1 MSFKDVLNKNYAH
14 TQNSVKKYEVGGK
27 VVTKEGATNDAKKGG
42 YFDGRPHSKGGIKA
56 VNIDNNQPIEVEGGE
71 VVITKRAVADD
82 TKKEFEGKMMT
93 NKQILSKINESG
105 GGVSFEKGGQVKSD
119 NSSFSNGGKLDEDEY
134 YISDEDLN
142 FEIDEKEFADGGVTP
157 TKNEIETLTIRIND
171 IQDPEKL
178 NNKGIAKKYRGTYEQ
193 IFAMVVSA
201 EDVDEKFESF
211 GQNEKGKDF
220 NYFTITLTNPVLRF
234 DTDQE
239 GVEFFKNL
247 FGVDYVK
254 VIYKNALSTQE
265 VKILDIV
272 NLKNLQNE
280 FADLEEL
287 QDALV
292 QKKTVLMDAFT
303 KTDLKNAL
311 KKLNGGTDGKGIY
324 YLSNTKGYSGT
335 RKKEYYGITQEGIDY
350 LKNLSLSNS
359 NTPTADENQE
369 LPSTVE
375 FPYFAPDAV
384 KEYNPEALT
393 VEKRRIDNL
402 LITQEFENKIEKKKK
417 IVNTATEILKDI
429 PVENV
434 LERVELSLLR
444 DAEEKELQLLENP
457 TLQKVKKE
465 FSLRFYSGNI
475 LEDLIQAGQIEQTN
489 LVNFRPNETNLRS
502 KYNSLMQYVIDYP
515 ISYVAHWIENFFGK
529 FMLYSDSYN
538 FDYASL
544 SNFSNIPSTISKVGR
559 LLNLNNK
566 RVMYVPE
573 LVFQGLSQPYD
584 RVGFEVFPISYYAT
598 NWDYA
603 DWFATTKGQKLN
615 TRGVI
620 LPCFLNIRRP
630 LELSFFSI
638 QKVSPTQFFDA
649 VYLQTGLTPE
659 ELKVNPAFLSPNTP
673 DMEVWV
679 YIRSNTEMLKILK
692 ESKIV
697 DGIHMYENNPAVD
710 ENDAAYM
717 TEVWVTFYPEQT
729 KVAPLFQYAD
739 VIYGARK
746 EVDRGWFTKSQF
758 LKSGGTI

>member
-71 VVITKRAVADD
+71 VVITKRAVADN

-119 NSSFSNGGKLDEDEY
+119 DSSFSNGGKLDEDEY

-157 TKNEIETLTIRIND
+157 TKNEIETLTIRISN
-171 IQDPEKL
+171 IQNPEKL
-178 NNKGIAKKYRGTYEQ
+178 NNKGVAKKYRGTYEQ
-193 IFAMVVSA
+193 IFAAVFST

-234 DTDQE
+234 PTDQE

-247 FGVDYVK
+247 FGVTDVN
-254 VIYKNALSTQE
+254 VIYK
-265 VKILDIV
+265 
-272 NLKNLQNE
+272 
-280 FADLEEL
+280 
-287 QDALV
+287 
-292 QKKTVLMDAFT
+292 
-303 KTDLKNAL
+303 
-311 KKLNGGTDGKGIY
+311 GTA
-324 YLSNTKGYSGT
+324 N
-335 RKKEYYGITQEGIDY
+335 
-350 LKNLSLSNS
+350 
-359 NTPTADENQE
+359 ENQE

-393 VEKRRIDNL
+393 VETRRIDNL
-402 LITQEFENKIEKKKK
+402 IITQEFENKINKKKK
-417 IVNTATEILKDI
+417 IVNAATEILKDI

-457 TLQKVKKE
+457 TLQKVKRQ

-489 LVNFRPNETNLRS
+489 LVNFRPNEANLRS
-502 KYNSLMQYVIDYP
+502 KYNALMQYVIDYP

-544 SNFSNIPSTISKVGR
+544 NNFSNIPPTISKVGR
-559 LLNLNNK
+559 VLNLNK
-566 RVMYVPE
+566 QWMYVPE

>member
-1 MSFKDVLNKNYAH
+1 
-14 TQNSVKKYEVGGK
+14 
-27 VVTKEGATNDAKKGG
+27 
-42 YFDGRPHSKGGIKA
+42 
-56 VNIDNNQPIEVEGGE
+56 
-71 VVITKRAVADD
+71 
-82 TKKEFEGKMMT
+82 
-93 NKQILSKINESG
+93 
-105 GGVSFEKGGQVKSD
+105 
-119 NSSFSNGGKLDEDEY
+119 
-134 YISDEDLN
+134 
-142 FEIDEKEFADGGVTP
+142 
-157 TKNEIETLTIRIND
+157 
-171 IQDPEKL
+171 
-178 NNKGIAKKYRGTYEQ
+178 
-193 IFAMVVSA
+193 
-201 EDVDEKFESF
+201 
-211 GQNEKGKDF
+211 
-220 NYFTITLTNPVLRF
+220 
-234 DTDQE
+234 
-239 GVEFFKNL
+239 
-247 FGVDYVK
+247 
-254 VIYKNALSTQE
+254 
-265 VKILDIV
+265 
-272 NLKNLQNE
+272 
-280 FADLEEL
+280 
-287 QDALV
+287 
-292 QKKTVLMDAFT
+292 MDAFT

-393 VEKRRIDNL
+393 VERRRIDNL
-402 LITQEFENKIEKKKK
+402 MVAEDFENKINKKQK
-417 IVNTATEILKDI
+417 IVNAATEILKDI

-444 DAEEKELQLLENP
+444 DAEEKELQLLQMP
-457 TLQKVKKE
+457 TLQNVRVQ
-465 FSLRFYSGNI
+465 FSDRFRSDNI
-475 LEDLIQAGQIEQTN
+475 LEDLIKAGQIEQNN
-489 LVNFRPNETNLRS
+489 LVSSRPNEANLRS
-502 KYNSLMQYVIDYP
+502 KYDRLLHYVIDYP
-515 ISYVAHWIENFFGK
+515 THYLAYWIENFFGK
-529 FMLYSDSYN
+529 FMLYSDAYN
-538 FDYASL
+538 NDYASL
-544 SNFSNIPSTISKVGR
+544 SNFSNIPPTISKVGR
-559 LLNLNNK
+559 VLNLTK
-566 RVMYVPE
+566 KWMYVPE

-584 RVGFEVFPISYYAT
+584 RVGFEVFPISYYAS

-615 TRGVI
+615 TKGVI

-673 DMEVWV
+673 DMEVWI

-729 KVAPLFQYAD
+729 KVAPLFQFTD
-739 VIYGARK
+739 MQQGGNR
-746 EVDRGWFTKSQF
+746 VDRGWFSKSQF
-758 LKSGGTI
+758 LKSGGTL

>member
-71 VVITKRAVADD
+71 VVITKRAVSDD

-119 NSSFSNGGKLDEDEY
+119 DSSFSNGGKLDDDEY

-157 TKNEIETLTIRIND
+157 TKNEIETLTIRISN
-171 IQDPEKL
+171 IQNPEKL
-178 NNKGIAKKYRGTYEQ
+178 NNKGIAKKYRGTYEK
-193 IFAMVVSA
+193 IFAAVFST
-201 EDVDEKFESF
+201 EDVNEKFESF
-211 GQNEKGKDF
+211 GVDPKGKEINNFD
-220 NYFTITLTNPVLRF
+220 ITFTNPVLRF
-234 DTDQE
+234 PTDQE

-247 FGVDYVK
+247 FAVTDVN
-254 VIYKNALSTQE
+254 VIYK
-265 VKILDIV
+265 
-272 NLKNLQNE
+272 
-280 FADLEEL
+280 
-287 QDALV
+287 
-292 QKKTVLMDAFT
+292 
-303 KTDLKNAL
+303 
-311 KKLNGGTDGKGIY
+311 GTA
-324 YLSNTKGYSGT
+324 N
-335 RKKEYYGITQEGIDY
+335 
-350 LKNLSLSNS
+350 
-359 NTPTADENQE
+359 ENQE

-393 VEKRRIDNL
+393 VERRRIDNL
-402 LITQEFENKIEKKKK
+402 LITQEFENKINKKKK

-457 TLQKVKKE
+457 TLQKVKRQ

-489 LVNFRPNETNLRS
+489 LVNFRPNEANLRS
-502 KYNSLMQYVIDYP
+502 KYNALMQYVIDYP

-544 SNFSNIPSTISKVGR
+544 NNFSNIPPTISKVGR
-559 LLNLNNK
+559 VLNLNK
-566 RVMYVPE
+566 QWMYVPE